1 MHQDYSKYS
10 LDELYD
16 VEEHIDQDSYP
27 ERYQL
32 ILEQIRLKES
42 INAEPLASAELTK
55 APEVKAK
62 PKSISNRVISII
74 FVAAFL
80 VYSLISGQVGAKGKV
95 LSVTESP
102 EVYWGIVIMLVSFIL
117 YDLFKIYRI
126 KNGVKDT

>member
-16 VEEHIDQDSYP
+16 VEEHIDQDTYP
-27 ERYQL
+27 KRYQL

-42 INAEPLASAELTK
+42 ITPEPLPSAEPTK
-55 APEVKAK
+55 ADEVEAK
-62 PKSISNRVISII
+62 PKSISSRIISII

-80 VYSLISGQVGAKGKV
+80 IYSLVSGQIGAKGKV

>member
-10 LDELYD
+10 LNELYD
-16 VEEHIDQDSYP
+16 VEEHIERDAYP

-42 INAEPLASAELTK
+42 VSSKSVNATQSAET
-55 APEVKAK
+55 PDIVAK
-62 PKSISNRVISII
+62 PKSISSRIISII

-80 VYSLISGQVGAKGKV
+80 IYSLISGQIGAKGKV

-102 EVYWGIVIMLVSFIL
+102 EVFWGIIIMLVLFIF
-117 YDLFKIYRI
+117 YDLFKIYKI
-126 KNGVKDT
+126 KNGAKDA

>member
-16 VEEHIDQDSYP
+16 VEEHIDQDTYP

-42 INAEPLASAELTK
+42 VS
-55 APEVKAK
+55 AK
-62 PKSISNRVISII
+62 PKPETKPLEIDKKPETISSRIISII

-80 VYSLISGQVGAKGKV
+80 LYSLVSGQIGAKGKV

-102 EVYWGIVIMLVSFIL
+102 EFYWGIITMLVSFIL
-117 YDLFKIYRI
+117 YDLFKIYKI